1 MQCRMHPK
9 GFLPISRPA
18 RLLLRPQSH
27 SFFPVVTLTSNCF
40 HTPFLPSFVRS
51 EKGKREVRKWA
62 LLRGGAL
69 ADDVASFV
77 PPQESCWRNPILTAR
92 LPLPSAFRLLLRPF
106 SLKELL
112 SSASVSASHS
122 RAISFSF
129 GSWFCRNVE
138 LAALPPSLPP
148 SLPRRRRDSWKK
160 RAAGTAFVTD
170 RGNAGEGGARVV
182 RLHLCSSI
190 SNVLPFPHSVRAYF

>member
-1 MQCRMHPK
+1 MAFGRARASNACNAECTPK
-9 GFLPISRPA
+9 AFFRSAAPRARPA
-18 RLLLRPQSH
+18 SPPPSISLILPGCHSYLKLLSY
-27 SFFPVVTLTSNCF
+27 S
-40 HTPFLPSFVRS
+40 LPSFVRS
-51 EKGKREVRKWA
+51 EKGKREVRKRA

-77 PPQESCWRNPILTAR
+77 PPQESRWRNPILTAR
-92 LPLPSAFRLLLRPF
+92 LPLPSAFLLLRPF

-148 SLPRRRRDSWKK
+148 SSATRQLEE
-160 RAAGTAFVTD
+160 TC
-170 RGNAGEGGARVV
+170 RGD
-182 RLHLCSSI
+182 
-190 SNVLPFPHSVRAYF
+190 SVRHRPRKCGRRWRAGCPTSSL